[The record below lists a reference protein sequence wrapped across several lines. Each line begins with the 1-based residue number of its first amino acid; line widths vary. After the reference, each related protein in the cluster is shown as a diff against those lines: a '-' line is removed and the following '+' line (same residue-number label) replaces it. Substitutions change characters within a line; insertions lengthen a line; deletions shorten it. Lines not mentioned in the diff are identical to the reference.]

1 MKTTFKYM
9 MAALMALPL
18 LAACSDNDGGDGAP
32 EVSVATIAPAN
43 YGDSITLS
51 TTCDDK
57 DGVPLSTVKAELY
70 YGDEM
75 VSSTKVRT
83 KTEGEYKLK
92 IHAPL
97 YKDIPDGKA
106 TLKLT
111 LQNIR
116 FATSE
121 QTYEVELTRPKYDH
135 LTVEGTNGKS
145 FELRPSN
152 DNPYLY
158 EGTVTSETN
167 IFSAFVVTPKVGKN
181 GNAIKFGMSDN
192 QVVADGASAIDFT
205 NVRKGTFKVSFNT
218 KTFVYTPVYD
228 PAATP
233 EIIEITGT
241 TVVVNLTKNHNYDF
255 SGSDDFIADDW
266 FYDRDFFEKNENGTY
281 KFIAASGKYT
291 IKVNNKARGFR
302 IWAMDDKGKN
312 PGMLNDNG
320 TGVLWIIGQMGINK
334 PLYTDVKNGWWT
346 DTDHAICMSQVSDK
360 VYQITLTVGKQL
372 YNGAEGISFKFYGA
386 AGWQKEFLGTAGQY
400 HISSESDI
408 LAIGDGVTI
417 YAAGHDN
424 GNVYLKNGVT
434 LKDGDTYVLTV
445 DLTKGT
451 QNAVL
456 RTEKK

>member
-1 MKTTFKYM
+1 MT
-9 MAALMALPL
+9 LPL
-18 LAACSDNDGGDGAP
+18 FTACSDDDSGDGAP
-32 EVSVATIAPAN
+32 EVSVATIAPAL
-43 YGDSITLS
+43 YGDSIALS
-51 TTCDDK
+51 TKCDDK

-83 KTEGEYKLK
+83 KTDGNYNLK
-92 IHAPL
+92 VHAPMF
-97 YKDIPDGKA
+97 KDIPDGKA

-121 QTYEVELTRPKYDH
+121 QTYEVDLSRPKYDH
-135 LTVEGTNGKS
+135 LSVEGTNGAQ
-145 FELRPSN
+145 FELTPSAE
-152 DNPYLY
+152 DPYLY

-167 IFSAFVVTPKVGKN
+167 TFSAFVVAPKIGDN
-181 GNAIKFGMSDN
+181 GNVIKFGMSDN
-192 QVVADGASAIDFT
+192 QVVANGASAIDFT

-218 KTFVYTPVYD
+218 KTFAYTPIYD
-228 PAATP
+228 PLTSP
-233 EIIEITGT
+233 EMIEITGKK
-241 TVVVNLTKNHNYDF
+241 VVVDLTKNHNYDF
-255 SGSDDFIADDW
+255 SGSDDYIADDW

-291 IKVNNKARGFR
+291 IKVNKKARGFR
-302 IWAMDDKGKN
+302 IWAMNDAKN
-312 PGMLNDNG
+312 PGMLNDDG
-320 TGVLWIIGQMGINK
+320 TGALWIIGQQGVNK
-334 PLYTDVKNGWWT
+334 PLFTDVPQGWWT
-346 DTDHAICMSQVSDK
+346 DTDHAICMSQESDK
-360 VYQITLTVGKQL
+360 VYQITLTVGKQM
-372 YNGAEGISFKFYGA
+372 YNGAEGINFKFYGA

-408 LAIGDGVTI
+408 FAIGDGVTE

-456 RTEKK
+456 RSVKK